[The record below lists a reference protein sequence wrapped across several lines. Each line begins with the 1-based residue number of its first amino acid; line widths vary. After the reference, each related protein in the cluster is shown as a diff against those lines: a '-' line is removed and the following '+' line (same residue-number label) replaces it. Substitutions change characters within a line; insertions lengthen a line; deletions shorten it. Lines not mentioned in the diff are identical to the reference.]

1 MKNLICAALVTLLSF
16 ALAGNA
22 AAEYEYGATSSL
34 ALSIYNPATGVETGY
49 DLGVGVNLAQQNVRL
64 GSVEVSDTD
73 ATVALYSAAI
83 GYQSFFGLTTAYR
96 YRLLRLT
103 NPITN
108 FSVIAVTE
116 TFLTDTII
124 YGGYFSY

>member
-22 AAEYEYGATSSL
+22 AAEYKYGATSSL

-64 GSVEVSDTD
+64 GSVDVSDTD
-73 ATVALYSAAI
+73 ATVSLYSTTTD
-83 GYQSFFGLTTAYR
+83 YQNVFRFDHR
-96 YRLLRLT
+96 HRH
-103 NPITN
+103 
-108 FSVIAVTE
+108 
-116 TFLTDTII
+116 
-124 YGGYFSY
+124 GYFDFQHPEF